1 MDRDDSE
8 ETYDSE
14 LLLFTPVPVN
24 KSTEKVSYQD
34 YRPSN
39 QLSDSGPVEITIPG
53 HSAQYTDLCRTK
65 LFVSCKIVRA
75 DGSDLKN
82 EDVCAPV
89 NLLLHSLWDK
99 IDVFLQQKMVSSGSA
114 GHPYRAYLDCILN
127 CGKPALESAHQAQL
141 FYKDTH
147 DAMDQTSPDGSP
159 VNVGLYERHK
169 LTRNS
174 LIVDLIGNLHVDA
187 ASTDRHYINGLEI
200 GFRLHQSSNPFR
212 LMSPNAAGRY
222 KVKLLEVLILACQVT
237 VSPEVITAHNQT
249 LTKHMALYPFVRTE
263 LKAYAIPQGSYSF
276 TASDIF
282 LGRIPSRV
290 VCCFVSA
297 AAFAGSYDKNPFRFR
312 HYNLNL
318 LNLTIDGQSVP
329 GRPFACQF
337 AKGKKN
343 DKDDLEKPEVKRKY
357 QENYIEA
364 YTALFSGLSREEQ
377 DGGLCINR

>member
-1 MDRDDSE
+1 MDKDISTD
-8 ETYDSE
+8 TYDSE
-14 LLLFTPVPVN
+14 LLLFTPVPIN
-24 KSTEKVSYQD
+24 KSTERVSYQA

-39 QLSDSGPVEITIPG
+39 QLTDSGPVEITIPG

-65 LFVSCKIVRA
+65 INVTCKITRA

-82 EDVCAPV
+82 DDLCAPS

-114 GHPYRAYLDCILN
+114 GHPYRAYLDTVLN
-127 CGKPALESAHQAQL
+127 NGKPSLESVHQAQL
-141 FYKDTH
+141 FFKDTASTIDQINP
-147 DAMDQTSPDGSP
+147 DASPL
-159 VNVGLYERHK
+159 NMGLYERFK

-174 LIVDLIGNLHVDA
+174 LIVDLTGNLHVDV
-187 ASTDRHYINGLEI
+187 ASMDRYIINGIEI

-212 LMSPNAAGRY
+212 LISPNTTAQY
-222 KVKLLEVLILACQVT
+222 KIKLLEVVILACQIS
-237 VSPEVITAHNQT
+237 VSPDVITAHNQT
-249 LTKHMALYPFVRTE
+249 LTKHLALYPFVRSE

-297 AAFAGSYDKNPFRFR
+297 AGFAGAYDKNPFHFQ
-312 HYNLNL
+312 HYSINL

-337 AKGKKN
+337 ATGERKK
-343 DKDDLEKPEVKRKY
+343 DDDLEKPEIKKKY
-357 QENYIEA
+357 QQNYIEA
-364 YTALFSGLSREEQ
+364 YTALFSGLNREEQ
-377 DGGLCINR
+377 DGGLCISR